1 MLRGLF
7 VSFSYGGNSKTIWG
21 NVLMAD
27 FELVVFDM
35 AGTTIHDSDEVRA
48 CFLAASEETGLQVT
62 PERILSMMGW
72 SKRLVFSTLW
82 TESLGSNHPDLED
95 RVETSYAAF
104 RRILEH
110 HYETEPV
117 RPTEGCLECFQ
128 WLHDRGIKIALT
140 TGFYRHVTDIILRRV
155 KWDVGLDEN
164 YVGGDHSIIQVSVT
178 SDSVN
183 ASRPAPDMILRAMSL
198 LNVADA
204 RRVVKIGDTPSD
216 LQAGRNAGCGLSLGV
231 TNGSHSRAQ
240 LESEPNDG
248 LLDSLAQLKDFL

>member
-1 MLRGLF
+1 MP
-7 VSFSYGGNSKTIWG
+7 
-21 NVLMAD
+21 D

-48 CFLAASEETGLQVT
+48 CFVAASEETGLQVT
-62 PERILSMMGW
+62 PEKILSMMGW
-72 SKRLVFSTLW
+72 SKRLVFNTLW
-82 TESLGSNHPDLED
+82 TESLGSDHPDLEA
-95 RVETSYAAF
+95 RVETSYDAF
-104 RRILEH
+104 RRILED
-110 HYETEPV
+110 HYETAPV
-117 RPTEGCLECFQ
+117 RPTDGCLKCFQ
-128 WLHDRGIKIALT
+128 WLHEVGIKIALT
-140 TGFYRHVTDIILRRV
+140 TGFYRRVTDIILRRV

-164 YVGGDHSIIQVSVT
+164 YVGDNHSIVQASVT

-198 LNVADA
+198 LNVADE